1 MIYLQ
6 DVKDASEDRQRI
18 LTEVTSVTGLLSCLK
33 DLADREQERSPST
46 SAARLLAVEDGPLS
60 QFKQALE
67 RLSSKLA
74 PVTGLK
80 KAGKTLMWPF
90 QKREISDILKII
102 ERQKTYF
109 VLALQNKDLYVLEAL
124 TRLALVVAFY
134 SLCSGGICD

>member
-18 LTEVTSVTGLLSCLK
+18 LTEVTSAIGLLYCLK
-33 DLADREQERSPST
+33 DLADREHERSPST
-46 SAARLLAVEDGPLS
+46 SATRLLAVDDGPLS

-67 RLSSKLA
+67 RLSSRLA

-80 KAGKTLMWPF
+80 KAGKILTWPF
-90 QKREISDILKII
+90 QKRDISDILNII

-109 VLALQNKDLYVLEAL
+109 MLALQNKDLYVLEAL
-124 TRLALVVAFY
+124 TRLALGVAFY
-134 SLCSGGICD
+134 SLCSGGTCD